1 MRLNLLERFSQ
12 HARLGILY
20 QQDGVWH
27 LTARLWEKPDDP
39 TVRALAWSLWE
50 ALK

>member
-1 MRLNLLERFSQ
+1 MCIRDSDNTERC
-12 HARLGILY
+12 ARLGILY

-27 LTARLWEKPDDP
+27 LTARLWEKPDAP

>member
-1 MRLNLLERFSQ
+1 M
-12 HARLGILY
+12 
-20 QQDGVWH
+20 WH

-39 TVRALAWSLWE
+39 AVRALAWSLWE